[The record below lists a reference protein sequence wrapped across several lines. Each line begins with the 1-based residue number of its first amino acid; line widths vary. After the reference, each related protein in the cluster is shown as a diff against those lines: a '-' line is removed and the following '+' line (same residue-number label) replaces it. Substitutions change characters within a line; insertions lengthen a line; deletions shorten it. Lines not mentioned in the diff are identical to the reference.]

1 MPKEVTYNDAKRFF
15 QSHEMYWEAFVA
27 GILSKR
33 EDYIADLK
41 RNLETP
47 NCEERADAKAIGGML
62 AIDDIYYDFTLPA
75 LEED

>member
-41 RNLETP
+41 RNMETP

-62 AIDDIYYDFTLPA
+62 AIDDIYYDFKLPA
-75 LEED
+75 PEEG